1 LKIAQPLLDSI
12 DQPLWIGKNVFNIL
26 AGIGV
31 FFAAGMLVIFTITG
45 RLTTVT
51 SQPEQPSLLLSVSLG
66 LLESIALLGG
76 VYLFGL
82 RPKKLTW
89 QVILNQP
96 LHEPWGWI
104 TVFAGLIV
112 VLLSGYI
119 ATLIQLLLGLSMD
132 NPQLDFLAPQ
142 GFSWLAFGAILLTG
156 GILAP
161 LAEEVFF
168 RGVLFRYFGWLWG
181 FWPAALASSF
191 FFGLLHR
198 DIAIGGAAFLMGILL
213 AWIYAQSRSLWPA
226 IIIHIMNNSLKIILL
241 YILLAKGF

>member
-1 LKIAQPLLDSI
+1 LKITPPILDSI
-12 DQPLWIGKNVFNIL
+12 DQPLWKGKDVFNIL

-31 FFAAGMLVIFTITG
+31 FFAAGLAAIYAYNG
-45 RLTTVT
+45 RLPSGSAQSV
-51 SQPEQPSLLLSVSLG
+51 QPSLLLSVSLG
-66 LLESIALLGG
+66 LLECIALLGG

-82 RPKKLTW
+82 HRKKQTW
-89 QVILNQP
+89 KAITNQP
-96 LHEPWGWI
+96 LREPWGWI
-104 TVFAGLIV
+104 TVFVGLIV

-119 ATLIQLLLGLSMD
+119 ATLIQLLLGLSME
-132 NPQLDFLAPQ
+132 NPQLSFLAPE

-161 LAEEVFF
+161 LAEEIFF
-168 RGVLFRYFGWLWG
+168 RGVLFRYFDWLWG

-213 AWIYAQSRSLWPA
+213 AWMYAQSRSLWPS
-226 IIIHIMNNSLKIILL
+226 IIIHIMNNSMKIILL
-241 YILLAKGF
+241 YILIAKGF